1 MSFKTIIFTTGLIAL
16 FSNPVWSNDYD
27 AELQELANGKI
38 RALVNDSEIV
48 SSINA
53 QNEAHT
59 GFSQTKISELDTQW
73 RQEVDQ
79 ASGPLIDSLLAKSI
93 SAKLKQLVEAE
104 QGLFTEIFVMDNL
117 GLNVGQS
124 SLTSDYWQGDEAK
137 WQKTY
142 LQGSDAV
149 HISEI
154 EFDESSQTYQA
165 QVSVS
170 VTDPQS
176 GLIIGAVTF
185 GVNADAI

>member
-1 MSFKTIIFTTGLIAL
+1 MNFKTVVFTGVVAL
-16 FSNPVWSNDYD
+16 LSNPAWSNDYGP
-27 AELQELANGKI
+27 ELQKLADGKI
-38 RALVNDSEIV
+38 RALVNDSAIV
-48 SSINA
+48 ESIIA
-53 QNEAHT
+53 QNKANT
-59 GFSQTKISELDTQW
+59 GLSQEKIIALDTQW

-79 ASGPLIDSLLAKSI
+79 ASGPLIDTVLKKTI
-93 SAKLKQLVEAE
+93 SAKLKSLVDEE
-104 QGLFTEIFVMDNL
+104 QGLFTEIFVMDNH

-124 SLTSDYWQGDEAK
+124 GLTSDYWQGDEAK
-137 WQKTY
+137 WQETY
-142 LQGSDAV
+142 LQGADAV

-170 VTDPQS
+170 VADPQS